1 MPTGFYMLIAAQFVS
16 ALADNA
22 LLILA
27 AALLQ
32 EQGFAPWWVPLL
44 KFSFTISYVLLAPFM
59 GPLAD
64 AVPKTRL
71 MVWMNGL
78 KILGVLLLFSAMHPV
93 LAYAVAGI
101 GAAAYAPAKYGLITE
116 WVPPRLLVQAN
127 GWIEI
132 SVVMAALA
140 GVVLGGVLVS
150 AWFANIA
157 WVAQMGVGF
166 ASILHGMGSPL
177 VSHLL
182 APLGLMALLYGLAA
196 LLQLKVPACEV
207 EYPQPKSFQVAALIR
222 DFAAANGRL
231 WRDPDGGLTL
241 TVTTLFWGVGATV
254 QFAVLRWA
262 KEVLDLPL
270 DGAAYLQAAVAIGVV
285 LGAGLAGSLVNL
297 GAAWRVLPAGVVLG
311 LMIAGAAL
319 TRSLS
324 TSLPALTLL
333 GVVGGV
339 LVVPMNALLQHRGHQ
354 LLTAG
359 RSIAVQGFNEN
370 LSILVMLGAYAACL
384 ALDWSIVPVLVGL
397 GAWVALAMAV
407 IIWAHARQHRKPVV

>member
-1 MPTGFYMLIAAQFVS
+1 MPSGFYLLIAAQFVS

-32 EQGFAPWWVPLL
+32 EQGFAPWWAPML

-59 GPLAD
+59 GPFAD

-78 KILGVLLLFSAMHPV
+78 KTIGVLLMFTAIHPV
-93 LAYAVAGI
+93 LAYAVVGV

-116 WVPPRLLVQAN
+116 WVPARLLVRAN
-127 GWIEI
+127 GWIEV
-132 SVVMAALA
+132 SVVLAALS
-140 GVVLGGVLVS
+140 GTVLGGFLVS
-150 AWFANIA
+150 AWYARTPFA
-157 WVAQMGVGF
+157 VQVG
-166 ASILHGMGSPL
+166 A
-177 VSHLL
+177 LL
-182 APLGLMALLYGLAA
+182 APVLHGLGLPLQSKLLASLVLVLCLYGLAA
-196 LLQLKVPACEV
+196 WLQSGVRTGV
-207 EYPQPKSFQVAALIR
+207 VSYPKSSFQVPALVR
-222 DFAAANGRL
+222 DFAVANRRL
-231 WRDPDGGLTL
+231 WRDPQGGMTL

-262 KEVLDLPL
+262 KEVLQLPM
-270 DGAAYLQAAVAIGVV
+270 DGAAYLQAVVAIGVV
-285 LGAGLAGSLVNL
+285 MGAGLAGALVGL
-297 GAAWRVLPAGVVLG
+297 GAAWRVLPAGVLLG
-311 LMIAGAAL
+311 LMISGAAL
-319 TRSLS
+319 TTGLN
-324 TSLPALTLL
+324 TTLPALSLL
-333 GVVGGV
+333 GVVGGI

-384 ALDWSIVPVLVGL
+384 ALDWPIVPMLVGFGL
-397 GAWVALAMAV
+397 WVALAMAA
-407 IIWAHARQHRKPVV
+407 IIWVHARQRRRPGA